1 MHIDD
6 LPEIPDVDYIDVQSM
21 TDAEDVF
28 SEYLPDLP
36 QLTTEEY
43 ITPFQRVRFE
53 SAHFSD
59 RYDDFFSAAR
69 RVREIVEEGGDP
81 SEVISAL
88 EDLGD
93 VAFYVRK
100 NTNFI
105 LDNMESIN
113 GTKYHDLAYLVHEDR
128 RPDFLSEMTQMINH
142 YSTVAEVVSEN
153 DSKIVGHMEDLD
165 DAL

>member
-21 TDAEDVF
+21 TEAEDVF

-36 QLTTEEY
+36 RTTKEEFV
-43 ITPFQRVRFE
+43 TPFQQVRFE
-53 SAHFSD
+53 STHFND

-81 SEVISAL
+81 NDISSAL
-88 EDLGD
+88 EDVGD

-105 LDNMESIN
+105 LDNLESIK
-113 GTKYHDLAYLVHEDR
+113 GAKYHDLAYLVHEDR
-128 RPDFLSEMTQMINH
+128 RSDFLSEMAQMIIH
-142 YSTVAEVVSEN
+142 YRTVGEIVSVN
-153 DSKIVGHMEDLD
+153 DSEIVGHMEDLD